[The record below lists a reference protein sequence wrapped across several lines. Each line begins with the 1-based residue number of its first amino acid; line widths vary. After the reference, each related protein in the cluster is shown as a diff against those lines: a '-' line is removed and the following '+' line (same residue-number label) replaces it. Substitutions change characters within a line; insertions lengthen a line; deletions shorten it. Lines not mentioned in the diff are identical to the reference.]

1 MDGPLAG
8 SERSQTVDSEMNAFS
23 DAHAGVAQKKQ
34 CIAREIIAPQQF
46 LLYEL
51 ILLRS

>member
-8 SERSQTVDSEMNAFS
+8 SECAQTVDSETNTFS
-23 DAHAGVAQKKQ
+23 DAHARVAEKKQ
-34 CIAREIIAPQQF
+34 CIAGEVIAPQQF
-46 LLYEL
+46 LLHEL